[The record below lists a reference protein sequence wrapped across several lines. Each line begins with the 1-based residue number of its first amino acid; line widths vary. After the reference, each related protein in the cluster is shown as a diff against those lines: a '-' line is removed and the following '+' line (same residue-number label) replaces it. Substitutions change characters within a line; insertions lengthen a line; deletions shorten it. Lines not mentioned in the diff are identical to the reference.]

1 MADIKVESQKA
12 MILRALKDGR
22 AITQNDAFA
31 WFACTRLAARIADL
45 RKEGYNIE
53 TVMVKGKNRFGAS
66 VRHAGYKLEE

>member
-1 MADIKVESQKA
+1 MADIKVESQKN

-45 RKEGYNIE
+45 RREGYNI
-53 TVMVKGKNRFGAS
+53 TTTMVNGKNRFGAYE
-66 VRHAGYKLEE
+66 RHAQYRLEE